1 MINIIHSTLPAKID
15 IWQRYTIEYVMR
27 PCVFRDPGRAPLLWY
42 QEVANYHHFGNYVPT
57 DTMVTSIVSLYT
69 TILLTVDL
77 FGS

>member
-1 MINIIHSTLPAKID
+1 MID
-15 IWQRYTIEYVMR
+15 TIEYAMR
-27 PCVFRDPGRAPLLWY
+27 PCVSRDSGRAPLLWY